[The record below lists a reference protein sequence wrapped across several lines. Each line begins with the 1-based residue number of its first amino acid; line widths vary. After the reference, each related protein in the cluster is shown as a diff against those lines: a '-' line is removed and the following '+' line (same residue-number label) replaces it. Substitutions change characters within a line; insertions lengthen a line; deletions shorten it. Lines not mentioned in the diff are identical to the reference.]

1 MRSPNELVPLP
12 KFRDF
17 RETPQ
22 KQQIPGF
29 PKKVL
34 NEKKF
39 SSRPPATLSLGSGTP
54 NGSYPSAALKMKTA
68 TYFSKRIFSILYKEF
83 IGSNS
88 LIPFITRYKGN
99 HRNHYRIKKIRKVC
113 TPTKISRRQTN
124 IFHSGLLSSQST
136 YLLHRKHPL

>member
-17 RETPQ
+17 REENPQ

-54 NGSYPSAALKMKTA
+54 NESYPSAAL
-68 TYFSKRIFSILYKEF
+68 
-83 IGSNS
+83 NS
-88 LIPFITRYKGN
+88 VQNYRRTVSSW
-99 HRNHYRIKKIRKVC
+99 RNRLVC
-113 TPTKISRRQTN
+113 
-124 IFHSGLLSSQST
+124 
-136 YLLHRKHPL
+136 

>member
-12 KFRDF
+12 KFRNF
-17 RETPQ
+17 REKK

-54 NGSYPSAALKMKTA
+54 NESYPSAALIMYQAKSLNFLEVHKFFWT
-68 TYFSKRIFSILYKEF
+68 FRIFSEALKVNKYIFLY
-83 IGSNS
+83 
-88 LIPFITRYKGN
+88 P
-99 HRNHYRIKKIRKVC
+99 
-113 TPTKISRRQTN
+113 
-124 IFHSGLLSSQST
+124 
-136 YLLHRKHPL
+136 